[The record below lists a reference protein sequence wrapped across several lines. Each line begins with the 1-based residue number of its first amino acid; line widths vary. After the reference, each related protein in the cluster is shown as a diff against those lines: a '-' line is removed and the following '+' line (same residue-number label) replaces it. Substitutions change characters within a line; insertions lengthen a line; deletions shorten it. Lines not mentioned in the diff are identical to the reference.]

1 MSTTTPIQ
9 ITDEPRAGAG
19 MRQLLRVD
27 PLLLLAGV
35 GLSCCSVVV
44 LHALN
49 VVNLYAGEYKRQAI
63 FAAVGVL
70 LSLVMSRFDYSRLRE
85 FRYVVYGLMIVLN
98 LAVFAFARP
107 GGAGLQAQRRIPLP
121 LMSFQSSAFGMVL
134 LILALSAFAVER
146 SRRMSEHRTTARI
159 LLLGLIPAMV
169 VMAQSD
175 LGDALIYVLIAVAVL
190 FFLGTSWKHLA
201 ALAGL
206 AVVAAVIS
214 LTVAPAIGVNVLKSY
229 QKQRLTTFL
238 NPPAHCN
245 PSKDPYCYQLDEGL
259 IALGSGQ
266 KTGTGPARASQA
278 TGGFIPEADSDFVFA
293 SLGEMYGF
301 AGAAVVLS
309 LYALLIWRTLRIV
322 TMAKNLYGTLI
333 AGAILAMF
341 MFQVFLTIGMNLG
354 IMPVTGIP
362 LPLMAYG
369 GSSVIT
375 TFIAIGLLQS
385 IYVQARMASAGKAR
399 VLIV

>member
-1 MSTTTPIQ
+1 MSTATPLQ
-9 ITDEPRAGAG
+9 ISDEPKTPVS
-19 MRQLLRVD
+19 RQLLRID
-27 PLLLLAGV
+27 PLLLFAAI
-35 GLSCCSVVV
+35 GLSLCSCVV

-49 VVNLYAGEYKRQAI
+49 VKPYLGEYKRQAEY
-63 FAAVGVL
+63 AGLGVL
-70 LSLVMSRFDYSRLRE
+70 LSLAISRFDYSRLRE
-85 FRYVVYGLMIVLN
+85 LRYVLYGLTLVLN
-98 LAVFAFARP
+98 LAVFAFAAP
-107 GGAGLQAQRRIPLP
+107 GGDAGNSQRRIPLP
-121 LMSFQSSAFGMVL
+121 GFTFQSSAFGMVL

-159 LLLGLIPAMV
+159 LLLGLIPAMI
-169 VMAQSD
+169 VMAQKD
-175 LGDALIYVLIAVAVL
+175 LGDALIYGLIACAVL
-190 FFLGTSWKHLA
+190 FFLGTSWKHLTALA
-201 ALAGL
+201 ALVL
-206 AVVAAVIS
+206 VASVIV
-214 LTVAPAIGVNVLKSY
+214 LTVAPAIGVNVLQGY
-229 QKQRLTTFL
+229 QKQRLTTFID
-238 NPPAHCN
+238 PPAKCIT
-245 PSKDPYCYQLDEGL
+245 SKDATCYQLDEGL

-266 KTGTGPARASQA
+266 KTGTGPAKANQA

-301 AGAAVVLS
+301 AGAAIVLS

-333 AGAILAMF
+333 AGSILAMF

-369 GSSVIT
+369 GSSVLT

-385 IYVQARMASAGKAR
+385 IHVQARMSSAGKAK

>member
-1 MSTTTPIQ
+1 MSVTPIKMA
-9 ITDEPRAGAG
+9 DESAGSRG
-19 MRQLLRVD
+19 FGGHLLRID
-27 PLLLLAGV
+27 PLLLFAGI
-35 GLSCCSVVV
+35 GLSFCSVVV

-49 VVNLYAGEYKRQAI
+49 LHPYAGEYKRQAI
-63 FAAVGVL
+63 FAAAGVL
-70 LSLVMSRFDYSRLRE
+70 LSLVISRFDYSRLRE

-98 LAVFAFARP
+98 VAVFAFAAP
-107 GGAGLQAQRRIPLP
+107 GGNAGGSQRRIPLP
-121 LMSFQSSAFGMVL
+121 GFSFQSSAFGMLL

-159 LLLGLIPAMV
+159 LLLGLIPAMI
-169 VMAQSD
+169 VMRQSD

-201 ALAGL
+201 ALGVL
-206 AVVAAVIS
+206 GIVASVIV
-214 LTVAPAIGVNVLKSY
+214 LTVAPALGVNVLQSY
-229 QKQRLTTFL
+229 QKQRLTTFI
-238 NPPAHCN
+238 NPPARCN
-245 PSKDPYCYQLDEGL
+245 ASTDKSCYQLDEGE
-259 IALGSGQ
+259 IALGSGR
-266 KTGTGPARASQA
+266 KTGTGPSKASQA
-278 TGGFIPEADSDFVFA
+278 TGGFIPEADNDFIFA
-293 SLGEMYGF
+293 SLGEVYGF
-301 AGAAVVLS
+301 AGAAIVLS

-333 AGAILAMF
+333 AGCILAMF
-341 MFQVFLTIGMNLG
+341 MFQVFLTVGMNLG

-369 GSSVIT
+369 GSSVIS

-385 IYVQARMASAGKAR
+385 IHVQARMSSAGKAR

>member
-1 MSTTTPIQ
+1 MSTPQPIQ
-9 ITDEPRAGAG
+9 ISDQPAAPLGRH
-19 MRQLLRVD
+19 LLRID

-35 GLSCCSVVV
+35 GLSLCSIVV
-44 LHALN
+44 LHTLN
-49 VVNLYAGEYKRQAI
+49 VSPYVGEYKRQAEY
-63 FAAVGVL
+63 AGLGLVL
-70 LSLVMSRFDYSRLRE
+70 SILISRFDYSRLRE
-85 FRYVVYGLMIVLN
+85 FRYVIYGLVIVLN
-98 LAVFAFARP
+98 LAVFAFSAP
-107 GGAGLQAQRRIPLP
+107 GGTAGASQRRIPLP
-121 LMSFQSSAFGMVL
+121 GFTFQSSAFGMVL

-159 LLLGLIPAMV
+159 LLLGLIPAMI

-175 LGDALIYVLIAVAVL
+175 LGDALIYGLIACSVL
-190 FFLGTSWKHLA
+190 FFLGTSWKHLT
-201 ALAGL
+201 ALAVL
-206 AVVAAVIS
+206 VVVASVIV
-214 LTVAPAIGVNVLKSY
+214 LTVAPAAGINVLKPY
-229 QKQRLTTFL
+229 QKERLTTFI
-238 NPPAHCN
+238 NPPARCN
-245 PSKDPYCYQLDEGL
+245 GSTNPYGYQLCEGE
-259 IALGSGQ
+259 IALGSGR
-266 KTGTGPARASQA
+266 KTGTGPSKASQA

-293 SLGEMYGF
+293 SLGEIYGF
-301 AGAAVVLS
+301 AGAAIVLS

-333 AGAILAMF
+333 AGSILAMF
-341 MFQVFLTIGMNLG
+341 MFQVFLTVGMNLG

-385 IYVQARMASAGKAR
+385 IYVQARMSSAGKAR

>member
-1 MSTTTPIQ
+1 MSATTPIQ
-9 ITDEPRAGAG
+9 ITDEPHGGAG
-19 MRQLLRVD
+19 LRQLLRID

-35 GLSCCSVVV
+35 GLSCCSFVV

-85 FRYVVYGLMIVLN
+85 YRYVVYGLMIVLN

-107 GGAGLQAQRRIPLP
+107 GGAGVQAQRRIPLP

-159 LLLGLIPAMV
+159 LLLGLIPAMI
-169 VMAQSD
+169 VMAQKD

-190 FFLGTSWKHLA
+190 FFLGTSWKHLT
-201 ALAGL
+201 ALVGL

-214 LTVAPAIGVNVLKSY
+214 LTVAPAIGINVLQKY
-229 QKQRLTTFL
+229 QTERLTTFI
-238 NPPAHCN
+238 NPPVHCTY
-245 PSKDPYCYQLDEGL
+245 KDTSCWQLHQGE

-266 KTGTGPARASQA
+266 KTGTGPAKASQA

-341 MFQVFLTIGMNLG
+341 MFQIFLTIGMNLG

-362 LPLMAYG
+362 LPLLAYG

-385 IYVQARMASAGKAR
+385 IYVQARAASAGKAR

>member
-9 ITDEPRAGAG
+9 ISEEPSSPLG
-19 MRQLLRVD
+19 RQLLRID
-27 PLLLLAGV
+27 PLLLLAAV
-35 GLSCCSVVV
+35 GLSLCSFVV

-49 VVNLYAGEYKRQAI
+49 SGLYAGEDKRQAI

-70 LSLVMSRFDYSRLRE
+70 LSLAISRFDYSRLRE
-85 FRYVVYGLMIVLN
+85 FRYVVYALMIAIN

-107 GGAGLQAQRRIPLP
+107 GGSGVQAQRRIPLP

-159 LLLGLIPAMV
+159 LLLGLIPAMI

-190 FFLGTSWKHLA
+190 FFLGTSWRHLSALA
-201 ALAGL
+201 ALA
-206 AVVAAVIS
+206 VVASVIS
-214 LTVAPAIGVNVLKSY
+214 LTVAPAIGINVLKSY
-229 QKQRLTTFL
+229 QKQRLTTFVD
-238 NPPAHCN
+238 PPAHCN
-245 PSKDPYCYQLDEGL
+245 SAKDQYCYQLKEGL

-266 KTGTGPARASQA
+266 KTGTGPTRASQA

-341 MFQVFLTIGMNLG
+341 MFQIFLTIGMNLG

-375 TFIAIGLLQS
+375 TFLAIGLLQS
-385 IYVQARMASAGKAR
+385 IYVQARIASAGKAR

>member
-1 MSTTTPIQ
+1 MSVTPIQ
-9 ITDEPRAGAG
+9 MSDESAGG
-19 MRQLLRVD
+19 RSTGHLLRID

-35 GLSCCSVVV
+35 GLAAVSVLV
-44 LHALN
+44 LHGLN
-49 VVNLYAGEYKRQAI
+49 LHPYAGEYKRQAI
-63 FAAVGVL
+63 FAGLGVV
-70 LSLVMSRFDYSRLRE
+70 LSFVISRFDYSRLRE
-85 FRYVVYGLMIVLN
+85 FRYVTYGLMLLLN
-98 LAVFAFARP
+98 VAVFAFAAP
-107 GGAGLQAQRRIPLP
+107 GGTGVHAQRRIPLP
-121 LMSFQSSAFGMVL
+121 GFSFQSSAFGMVL

-146 SRRMSEHRTTARI
+146 SRRMSEHRTTARV

-169 VMAQSD
+169 VMRQSD

-190 FFLGTSWKHLA
+190 FFMGSSWKHLT

-206 AVVAAVIS
+206 AIVASVVV
-214 LTVAPAIGVNVLKSY
+214 LTVAPAVGVNVLQSY
-229 QKQRLTTFL
+229 QKQRLTTFI
-238 NPPAHCN
+238 NPPAHCDAA
-245 PSKDPYCYQLDEGL
+245 KDPYCYQLDEGL

-266 KTGTGPARASQA
+266 KTGTGPSKASQA
-278 TGGFIPEADSDFVFA
+278 TGGFIPEADSDFIFA

-301 AGAAVVLS
+301 AGAAIVLA

-333 AGAILAMF
+333 AGSILAMF
-341 MFQVFLTIGMNLG
+341 MFQIFLTIGMNLG

-385 IYVQARMASAGKAR
+385 IHVQARMSSAGKAR

>member
-1 MSTTTPIQ
+1 MSVTPIQ
-9 ITDEPRAGAG
+9 MAEPSAGG
-19 MRQLLRVD
+19 GGTRHLLRID

-35 GLSCCSVVV
+35 GLSLCSFVV

-49 VVNLYAGEYKRQAI
+49 VNAYYAGEYKRQAI
-63 FAAVGVL
+63 FAAAGVL
-70 LSLVMSRFDYSRLRE
+70 VSLAIGRFDYSRLRE
-85 FRYVVYGLMIVLN
+85 FRYGVYGLMIVLN
-98 LAVFAFARP
+98 LAVFAFAAP
-107 GGAGLQAQRRIPLP
+107 SGSGAGAQRRIPLP
-121 LMSFQSSAFGMVL
+121 FLSFQSSAFGMVL

-146 SRRMSEHRTTARI
+146 SRRLSEHRTTARI
-159 LLLGLIPAMV
+159 LLLALIPAMI

-175 LGDALIYVLIAVAVL
+175 LGDALIYGVIAIAIL
-190 FFLGTSWKHLA
+190 FFLGTSWKHMA
-201 ALAGL
+201 ALGAL
-206 AVVAAVIS
+206 VVVASVAV
-214 LTVAPAIGVNVLKSY
+214 LTVAPALGVHVLKHY
-229 QKQRLTTFL
+229 QMQRLTTFI
-238 NPPAHCN
+238 NPPAQCTPQN
-245 PSKDPYCYQLDEGL
+245 DSSCYQLQEGL

-278 TGGFIPEADSDFVFA
+278 TGGFIPEASSDFVFA
-293 SLGEMYGF
+293 TLGEVYGF
-301 AGAAVVLS
+301 AGAAVVLA

-333 AGAILAMF
+333 AGGILAMF
-341 MFQVFLTIGMNLG
+341 MFQIFLTIGMNLG

-369 GSSVIT
+369 GSSVLT

-385 IYVQARMASAGKAR
+385 IYVQARMSSAGKAR

>member
-1 MSTTTPIQ
+1 MSATSPIQ
-9 ITDEPRAGAG
+9 ISEEPTTPVSRH
-19 MRQLLRVD
+19 LLRID
-27 PLLLLAGV
+27 PLLLLAAI
-35 GLSCCSVVV
+35 GLSLCSFVV

-49 VVNLYAGEYKRQAI
+49 VHPYVGEYKRQAEYS
-63 FAAVGVL
+63 ALGLVL
-70 LSLVMSRFDYSRLRE
+70 CLVISRFDYSRLRE
-85 FRYVVYGLMIVLN
+85 FRYVIYGLMIFLN
-98 LAVFAFARP
+98 LAVFAYAHP
-107 GGAGLQAQRRIPLP
+107 TGGAAGSQRRIPLP
-121 LMSFQSSAFGMVL
+121 GFTFQSSAFGMVL

-159 LLLGLIPAMV
+159 LLLGLIPAMI

-175 LGDALIYVLIAVAVL
+175 LGDALIYGLIACAVL
-190 FFLGTSWKHLA
+190 FFLGVSWKHLA
-201 ALAGL
+201 GLGALV
-206 AVVAAVIS
+206 VVASVIV
-214 LTVAPAIGVNVLKSY
+214 LTVAPALGVNVLKNY
-229 QKQRLTTFL
+229 QKQRLTTFI

-245 PSKDPYCYQLDEGL
+245 PSTDQSCYQLQEGL

-266 KTGTGPARASQA
+266 KTGTGPSKASQA

-322 TMAKNLYGTLI
+322 TMSKNLYGTLI
-333 AGAILAMF
+333 AGSILAMF
-341 MFQVFLTIGMNLG
+341 MFQIFLTIGMNLG

-369 GSSVIT
+369 GSSVLT

-385 IYVQARMASAGKAR
+385 IHVQARMSAAGKAR